1 MKAERTK
8 EQEETMQRNE
18 FNITYYIYWTSIEM
32 YFVFKQLKYTFMQQ
46 EQDYR
51 MGSSLNK

>member
-18 FNITYYIYWTSIEM
+18 FNITYYIYLTSIEM
-32 YFVFKQLKYTFMQQ
+32 YFVFKQLKYNFMQQ